1 VNSLLLEAMKTA
13 CPEFDPITLPFGFES
28 FWEYDVLPNSPA
40 ANAAPEFEKIRRK
53 AIAILSAPT
62 AEAGEIGD
70 SGAAVEAGVAGT
82 ARNTVAVS

>member
-1 VNSLLLEAMKTA
+1 MKTA

-53 AIAILSAPT
+53 AMAILSTPT
-62 AEAGEIGD
+62 AETGETGG
-70 SGAAVEAGVAGT
+70 SGAAVKGGVAGT
-82 ARNTVAVS
+82 ARNAVTVS